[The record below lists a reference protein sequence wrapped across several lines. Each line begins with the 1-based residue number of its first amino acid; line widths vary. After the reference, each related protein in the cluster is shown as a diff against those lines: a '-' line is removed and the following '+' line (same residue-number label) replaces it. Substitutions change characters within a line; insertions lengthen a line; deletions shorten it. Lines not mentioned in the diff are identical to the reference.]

1 MLEDSTFNS
10 QDDTQLVK
18 FDYIKSN
25 LFRVLTADGAT
36 ATLTPQGKIFLYL
49 YNERVPIP
57 RQLTYELL
65 PDKPDKNLGKVVSN
79 ISREGFVRE
88 VEVGIV
94 IDTNVAEGI
103 IDVLS
108 QILNSRK
115 GIFEPASES
124 SLE

>member
-65 PDKPDKNLGKVVSN
+65 PDRTLGKEVSN

>member
-1 MLEDSTFNS
+1 VLEDSTFNS

-65 PDKPDKNLGKVVSN
+65 PDRTLGKEVSN

-88 VEVGIV
+88 VEVGIL

-108 QILNSRK
+108 KIVNSRK
-115 GIFEPASES
+115 GISEPASES

>member
-1 MLEDSTFNS
+1 VLEDSTFNS

-65 PDKPDKNLGKVVSN
+65 PDRTLGKEVSN

>member
-65 PDKPDKNLGKVVSN
+65 PDRTLGKEVSN

-88 VEVGIV
+88 VEVGIL

-108 QILNSRK
+108 KIVNSRK
-115 GIFEPASES
+115 GISEPASES